1 VSSSTRLIASSQG
14 VGGNELFHV
23 GVVPILLGRED
34 FLSYYTV
41 SIDHRAET
49 VELQCYPYGAATSVG

>member
-1 VSSSTRLIASSQG
+1 
-14 VGGNELFHV
+14 V